1 MAYKKIDYINLM
13 EKVLTAYST
22 EQIIGFFDEV
32 KKVGLYEH
40 GFPRLTANIGI
51 LIAYGK
57 RRDLT
62 DLFIKM
68 MDFCC
73 ENIPKVKAAND
84 FSVREIIAS
93 INALEKTDF
102 IDKNKI
108 NEWNKNLAAIIPET
122 CYNAV
127 AKSEEDK
134 VNNWAI
140 FSAVSEY
147 FRTKKGLCDTSNF
160 IDTQLSS
167 QFKRID
173 EENMY
178 MDNEESDVHQPFVY
192 DLVPRGLFS
201 LLLFEGYRGKYYEK
215 IDNILRY
222 AGLNTL
228 KMQSVTGELPFGGRS
243 NQFLHNEAWLAA
255 IFEYEAI
262 RYKKEGDLKL
272 ASIFKKHANKA
283 IKVIEYWLSET
294 PISHIKNKF
303 PIDTQFGCENYAY
316 FNKYMITT
324 ASFLYAALSIC
335 DESIEECEEEIT
347 SASYLTSYHFHKL
360 FVKKHGYA
368 LEFDLNA
375 DPHYE
380 ANGLGRVHKE
390 GAPSAI
396 CISMP
401 CAEKPEYINN
411 LENAFPLSI
420 CAGIKDRDNGGYIF
434 ATGENT
440 GYKVIDFADDF
451 ALIETEINGKK
462 VRSKYILKE
471 NGVEINSE
479 AEGEFAFLLP
489 AFHCSF
495 IRIIFQDVSRL
506 AVQYLADRFQRGETD
521 RAYFARLDLGEVD
534 VGHAHFFGQF
544 IERHLPVGHD
554 PVQA

>member
-1 MAYKKIDYINLM
+1 MSYKKKDYINLM

-32 KKVGLYEH
+32 KESGLSEH

-51 LIAYGK
+51 LIAYNK
-57 RRDLT
+57 RHDLI

-93 INALEKTDF
+93 INELEKTDF
-102 IDKNKI
+102 IDSKKI
-108 NEWNKNLAAIIPET
+108 SEWNKNLASIIPET

-127 AKSEEDK
+127 AKSEDDN

-147 FRTKKGLCDTSNF
+147 FRTKKGLCDTNEF
-160 IDTQLSS
+160 IDMQLSS
-167 QFKRID
+167 QFKRIE

-201 LLLFEGYRGKYYEK
+201 VLLNEGYHGKYYEK

-228 KMQSVTGELPFGGRS
+228 KMQSITGELPFGGRS

-255 IFEYEAI
+255 IFEFEAI
-262 RYKKEGDLKL
+262 RYKKEGNFKL
-272 ASIFKKHANKA
+272 SSIFKKHAGKA
-283 IKVIEYWLSET
+283 IKVIENWLNVT

-303 PIDTQFGCENYAY
+303 PIETQFGCEDYAY

-324 ASFLYAALSIC
+324 ASFLYAALRIC
-335 DESIEECEEEIT
+335 DESIEESEDVIT

-360 FVKKHGYA
+360 FIKKYGYA

-375 DPHYE
+375 DPHYD
-380 ANGLGRVHKE
+380 ASGLGRVHKE
-390 GAPSAI
+390 GVPSAI

-420 CAGIKDRDNGGYIF
+420 CPGIKENDEYLF
-434 ATGENT
+434 ATDNESE
-440 GYKVIDFADDF
+440 YKVIEFADNF
-451 ALIETEINGKK
+451 ALIETEIKGKK
-462 VRSKYILKE
+462 IKSKYTLSE
-471 NGVEINSE
+471 NGIEII
-479 AEGEFAFLLP
+479 AESDSEFAFLLP
-489 AFHCSF
+489 ALHFDGKDYTDISF
-495 IRIIFQDVSRL
+495 KNNTVKINYQGYNCVYKSNGIINESGKLSANRNGL
-506 AVQYLADRFQRGETD
+506 YKS
-521 RAYFARLDLGEVD
+521 YIVD
-534 VGHAHFFGQF
+534 AENHLNIN
-544 IERHLPVGHD
+544 IEIK
-554 PVQA
+554 